1 MRARYVHRPGHPK
14 ASLFGMVDTRDL
26 VVVEQ
31 TSKMA
36 ICAPIMVDRF
46 YEGAFVDRMEP
57 DKGSAKPVRYDVG
70 SRKRHREYMKRYDL
84 ATADDFNKPGGYWER
99 AAEEREQVS
108 KGENDRK
115 ERREAIGKA
124 MYEVEQKERR
134 HKR

>member
-1 MRARYVHRPGHPK
+1 MTRARYVHRPDHPK
-14 ASLFGMVDTRDL
+14 ASTFGMVDVREL
-26 VVVEQ
+26 IEEPAER
-31 TSKMA
+31 A
-36 ICAPIMVDRF
+36 IDAPIMVGRF

-57 DKGSAKPVRYDVG
+57 DEKKGMAKLNRYDVG
-70 SRKRHREYMKRYDL
+70 TRKRHREYMKRYDL

-99 AAEEREQVS
+99 AAKEREQVS

-134 HKR
+134 HK